1 MRRMVLHHNMKKRV
15 AFCPA
20 DANNEKFF
28 QQLKTSLR
36 KFHSEE
42 DLPLLRYDNTH
53 NDPHFF
59 YRATP
64 ILARELLQEY
74 ETVIKLDADQIICG
88 DISKI
93 WNETDY
99 FDVGVVMNDPTYPIG
114 LWDISPSGRYYN
126 NGLVVLR
133 SKEFIEHWHRLC
145 FTEHFLRYQFRE
157 QDLLN
162 ILCSDY
168 FNYRVKWLEKD
179 AFYGEQ
185 AKPFWNKAKM
195 IGDKIMIDQAE
206 LKVIHFGGGNI
217 PNKGNYRI
225 RFQPDVIKR
234 IEELI
239 K

>member
-1 MRRMVLHHNMKKRV
+1 MKKRV

-20 DANNEKFF
+20 DQNNEKFF
-28 QQLKTSLR
+28 QQLQTSLR

-42 DLPLLRYDNTH
+42 DLPLLRFDNTRG
-53 NDPHFF
+53 DPKFW

-64 ILARELLQEY
+64 ILARELLKEY
-74 ETVIKLDADQIICG
+74 ETVIKMDSDQIICG

-93 WNETDY
+93 WNETEY
-99 FDVGVVMNDPTYPIG
+99 FDVGVVMNDPSYPIG
-114 LWDISPSGRYYN
+114 LWDISPQSRYYN

-133 SKEFIEHWHRLC
+133 SKEFIEHWYRLC
-145 FTEHFLRYQFRE
+145 FTSHFDRYQFRE

-168 FNYRVKWLEKD
+168 FNYKVKWLEEKD
-179 AFYGEQ
+179 FYGEQ
-185 AKPFWNKAKM
+185 AKPYWAKAKLEEN
-195 IGDKIMIDQAE
+195 KIMYDGHEI
-206 LKVIHFGGGNI
+206 KMIHFGGGNI

-225 RFQPDVIKR
+225 KFQPEVVAK